1 MCFVVVILCIINSLL
16 PPIVKLPTLTG
27 RVLYDES
34 FHSRIDRSPYKEVSY
49 LVPYIN
55 DSIRDRA
62 IETEVLGF
70 TFTIVSAPLCN

>member
-49 LVPYIN
+49 LVPHIN
-55 DSIRDRA
+55 DSIRD
-62 IETEVLGF
+62 IGL
-70 TFTIVSAPLCN
+70 